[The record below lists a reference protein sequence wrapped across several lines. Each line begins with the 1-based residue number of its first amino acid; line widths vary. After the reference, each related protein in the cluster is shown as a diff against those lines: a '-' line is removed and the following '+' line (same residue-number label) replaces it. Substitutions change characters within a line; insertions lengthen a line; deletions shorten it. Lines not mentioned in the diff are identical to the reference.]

1 MIHAGVRPVAA
12 GVDRLKQ
19 RGLRC
24 KCPERG
30 GPDEWWSV
38 VCAHW
43 GGFLADPG
51 WRDAMTLPAAV
62 AFNIG
67 YGLPARAER
76 PRCALTIYIVSR

>member
-1 MIHAGVRPVAA
+1 MVERC
-12 GVDRLKQ
+12 
-19 RGLRC
+19 LR
-24 KCPERG
+24 
-30 GPDEWWSV
+30 SL
-38 VCAHW
+38 

-76 PRCALTIYIVSR
+76 PRCAPTIYIVSR